1 MKYQTKE
8 EAKKALVV
16 RLPAGV
22 KARLDS
28 ASQSQGISQSR
39 LASELISEG
48 LNQSVSLE
56 TILDDVGVVIED
68 DDKVG
73 RDRLAET
80 DMTTTY
86 IWLPGQP
93 IGKGRPRF
101 TRTGR
106 VYTPEKTRKFEHRL
120 AAAASDYMALH
131 NLEPT
136 EKPCQMVIKAQ
147 FEIPKSWTKARKA
160 GGCG

>member
-22 KARLDS
+22 KDRLDS

-56 TILDDVGVVIED
+56 TILDDVGVVIEG
-68 DDKVG
+68 DDKSDV
-73 RDRLAET
+73 T
-80 DMTTTY
+80 D
-86 IWLPGQP
+86 WLKR
-93 IGKGRPRF
+93 I
-101 TRTGR
+101 
-106 VYTPEKTRKFEHRL
+106 
-120 AAAASDYMALH
+120 
-131 NLEPT
+131 
-136 EKPCQMVIKAQ
+136 
-147 FEIPKSWTKARKA
+147 
-160 GGCG
+160 

>member
-1 MKYQTKE
+1 LKRKERKLKYQTKE

-56 TILDDVGVVIED
+56 AILDDVGVVAD
-68 DDKVG
+68 DDT
-73 RDRLAET
+73 DQTDIET
-80 DMTTTY
+80 
-86 IWLPGQP
+86 WLNR
-93 IGKGRPRF
+93 I
-101 TRTGR
+101 
-106 VYTPEKTRKFEHRL
+106 
-120 AAAASDYMALH
+120 
-131 NLEPT
+131 
-136 EKPCQMVIKAQ
+136 
-147 FEIPKSWTKARKA
+147 
-160 GGCG
+160 

>member
-22 KARLDS
+22 KDRLDS

-56 TILDDVGVVIED
+56 TILDDVGVVIESD
-68 DDKVG
+68 DTSDV
-73 RDRLAET
+73 T
-80 DMTTTY
+80 D
-86 IWLPGQP
+86 WLKR
-93 IGKGRPRF
+93 I
-101 TRTGR
+101 
-106 VYTPEKTRKFEHRL
+106 
-120 AAAASDYMALH
+120 
-131 NLEPT
+131 
-136 EKPCQMVIKAQ
+136 
-147 FEIPKSWTKARKA
+147 
-160 GGCG
+160 

>member
-22 KARLDS
+22 KDRLDS

-56 TILDDVGVVIED
+56 TILDDVGVVVESD
-68 DDKVG
+68 DTSDV
-73 RDRLAET
+73 T
-80 DMTTTY
+80 D
-86 IWLPGQP
+86 WLKR
-93 IGKGRPRF
+93 I
-101 TRTGR
+101 
-106 VYTPEKTRKFEHRL
+106 
-120 AAAASDYMALH
+120 
-131 NLEPT
+131 
-136 EKPCQMVIKAQ
+136 
-147 FEIPKSWTKARKA
+147 
-160 GGCG
+160 

>member
-22 KARLDS
+22 KDRLDT

-56 TILDDVGVVIED
+56 AILDDVGVVIESD
-68 DDKVG
+68 DTSDV
-73 RDRLAET
+73 T
-80 DMTTTY
+80 D
-86 IWLPGQP
+86 WLKR
-93 IGKGRPRF
+93 I
-101 TRTGR
+101 
-106 VYTPEKTRKFEHRL
+106 
-120 AAAASDYMALH
+120 
-131 NLEPT
+131 
-136 EKPCQMVIKAQ
+136 
-147 FEIPKSWTKARKA
+147 
-160 GGCG
+160 